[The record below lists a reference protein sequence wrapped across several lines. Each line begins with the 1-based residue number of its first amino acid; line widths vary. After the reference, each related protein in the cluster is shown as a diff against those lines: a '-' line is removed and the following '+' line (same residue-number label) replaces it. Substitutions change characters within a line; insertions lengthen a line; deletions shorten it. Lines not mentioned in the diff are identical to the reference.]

1 MAMIPVEIFNHDM
14 KATPTLEDYITKK
27 VSNLDKYINSLEA
40 ARVIVA
46 FRKALKDAGDRAK
59 VQITLRGK
67 GFVLRAEE
75 QTDQPHSA
83 FDLALEKMERQIE
96 RYRGKH
102 YPAKGYQRSNSFEIE
117 EEVIA
122 AYQDDDGLPSIR
134 RRKKFQLFPMDENEA
149 IEQMRLLGHENFFV
163 FYNMDAG
170 CVSVLYK
177 RGDNGFGLIDT
188 ELA

>member
-1 MAMIPVEIFNHDM
+1 MIPVEIFNHDM

-40 ARVIVA
+40 ARVDVA
-46 FRKALKDAGDRAK
+46 YRKALKDAGDRAK

-83 FDLALEKMERQIE
+83 FDLALEKLERQIE

-102 YPAKGYQRSNSFEIE
+102 YPAKGDQRAKSFESE

-122 AYQDDDGLPSIR
+122 AYQEEAPAPIL
-134 RRKKFQLFPMDENEA
+134 RRKKFQLLPMDEAEA
-149 IEQMRLLGHENFFV
+149 MEQMRLLGHENFFV

-177 RGDNGFGLIDT
+177 RGDNGFGVIDT

>member
-1 MAMIPVEIFNHDM
+1 MNMIPVEIFHHDM

-27 VSNLDKYINSLEA
+27 VSSLDKFINSLEM
-40 ARVIVA
+40 ARVDVA
-46 FRKALKDAGDRAK
+46 YRKALKDAGDRAK

-67 GFVLRAEE
+67 GFILRAEE

-102 YPAKGYQRSNSFEIE
+102 YEARGEKRSGSSEADDLS
-117 EEVIA
+117 EVEADEGTPI
-122 AYQDDDGLPSIR
+122 I
-134 RRKKFQLFPMDENEA
+134 RRKKFQLFPMDATEA
-149 IEQMRLLGHENFFV
+149 MDQMRLLGHENFFV